1 MKEFRIE
8 AESSNRYARAEQA
21 AATSSAR
28 GRTALAGTSDILDLS
43 EIEAKESPRIL
54 IGFSELERALG
65 GGFVPGSVVLIGGDP
80 GIGKSTLLLQ
90 AMCKMVALGQ
100 VCLYASGEESPTQ
113 VALRAQ
119 RLGVNTKGLK
129 FISEIQLE
137 KIEAIIEET
146 SPQWVVIDSI
156 QTLFSEDLSAAP
168 GSVSQVKECAARLT

>member
-1 MKEFRIE
+1 M
-8 AESSNRYARAEQA
+8 
-21 AATSSAR
+21 
-28 GRTALAGTSDILDLS
+28 
-43 EIEAKESPRIL
+43 
-54 IGFSELERALG
+54 
-65 GGFVPGSVVLIGGDP
+65 LIGGDP

-137 KIEAIIEET
+137 KLKR
-146 SPQWVVIDSI
+146 S
-156 QTLFSEDLSAAP
+156 LKKLAP
-168 GSVSQVKECAARLT
+168 SGL

>member
-1 MKEFRIE
+1 
-8 AESSNRYARAEQA
+8 
-21 AATSSAR
+21 
-28 GRTALAGTSDILDLS
+28 
-43 EIEAKESPRIL
+43 
-54 IGFSELERALG
+54 
-65 GGFVPGSVVLIGGDP
+65 
-80 GIGKSTLLLQ
+80 
-90 AMCKMVALGQ
+90 MVALGQ

-168 GSVSQVKECAARLT
+168 GSVSQVKECAARLTRIAKRKGHRRYLRRTRHKRGRYGWPSRLGTHG